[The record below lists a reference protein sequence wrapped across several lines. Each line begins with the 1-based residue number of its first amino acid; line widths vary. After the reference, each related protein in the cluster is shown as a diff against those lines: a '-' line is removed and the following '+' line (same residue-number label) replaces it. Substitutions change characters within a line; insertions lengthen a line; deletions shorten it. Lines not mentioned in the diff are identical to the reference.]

1 MKTTTGQIHVDQ
13 QIMSEKNITVNRKA
27 QHDYE
32 ILDTFEAGMVL
43 LGTEVKSLR
52 NGKANLKDSYA
63 RIRNGELWLFGM
75 HISQYSHGNY
85 NNHDPERDR
94 KLLIHKREIRKLI
107 GRVEEAGLTLVP
119 LKLYFKRGK
128 AKVQIALARGKRK
141 YDKRQDIAKRDA
153 QREIARKMKHN

>member
-1 MKTTTGQIHVDQ
+1 
-13 QIMSEKNITVNRKA
+13 MSEKIITVNRKA
-27 QHDYE
+27 RHDYE
-32 ILDTFEAGMVL
+32 ILDTFEAGLVL

-63 RIRNGELWLFGM
+63 RIRNAELWLFGV
-75 HISQYSHGNY
+75 HISAYSHGTY

-94 KLLIHKREIRKLI
+94 KLLLHKKEIRKLI

-141 YDKRQDIAKRDA
+141 FDKRQDIAKRDA
-153 QREIARKMKHN
+153 DREIARKMKQH